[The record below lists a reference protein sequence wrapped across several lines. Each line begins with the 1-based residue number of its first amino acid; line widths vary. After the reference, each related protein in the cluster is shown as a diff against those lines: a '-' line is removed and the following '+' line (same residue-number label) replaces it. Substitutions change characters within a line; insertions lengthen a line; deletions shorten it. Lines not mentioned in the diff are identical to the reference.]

1 MLKESLMKFLK
12 LDGIMANLTGYV
24 ETRIEL
30 MKLEI
35 KEDVAKTLAKATVFL
50 VIGVMA
56 LLFIFFISAA
66 IALKIGEAAS
76 PFIGFAIVAGFY
88 GLIGVVIWLSRTSLQ
103 KKLEQQYSE
112 KITVKKK

>member
-1 MLKESLMKFLK
+1 VLKESLMKFLK
-12 LDGIMANLTGYV
+12 LDGIMENLTGYV

-35 KEDVAKTLAKATVFL
+35 REDVAKTLAKATVFV

-66 IALKIGEAAS
+66 IALKIGEATS